1 MRKSVMRN
9 GAIAIACGFLVAGCA
24 STPEEAAPVG
34 PPPNVAFYNA
44 APAGSTQLG
53 PIKVSLCNGTR
64 PVVTRKLLDEAA
76 RLGGNGITQLTC
88 RTETASSSCSHT
100 AECEGMAINVPA
112 TPPPP
117 PRRAPRR

>member
-1 MRKSVMRN
+1 MTHQAPLPAAAS
-9 GAIAIACGFLVAGCA
+9 GADPGRQVAQLREVLRLVERIAGH
-24 STPEEAAPVG
+24 PESFAAD
-34 PPPNVAFYNA
+34 A
-44 APAGSTQLG
+44 
-53 PIKVSLCNGTR
+53 
-64 PVVTRKLLDEAA
+64 LLDEAA